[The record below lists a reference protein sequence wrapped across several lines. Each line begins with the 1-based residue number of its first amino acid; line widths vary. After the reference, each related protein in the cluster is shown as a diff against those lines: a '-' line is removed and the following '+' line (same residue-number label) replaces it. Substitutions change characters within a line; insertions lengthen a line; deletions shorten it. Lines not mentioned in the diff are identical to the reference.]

1 MNQLKFAC
9 YAKPVSNESG
19 IKS

>member
-1 MNQLKFAC
+1 MNQFRFVY